1 MNQPKLNRKQQMTDL
16 NQTCEDFSLKLA
28 KISEVMGD
36 AFYFIQ
42 IREFVH
48 IWIQQEQ
55 EGDPMVEEMMRIID
69 TFYRLCKTIQDR
81 SKGNSNENL

>member
-1 MNQPKLNRKQQMTDL
+1 MMSNQK
-16 NQTCEDFSLKLA
+16 CEEFNLKLA

-55 EGDPMVEEMMRIID
+55 EGDPLAEEMMNIID

-81 SKGNSNENL
+81 ATNESLK